1 MTLSLAPAAMTRGSS
16 RWLLLGSLALNLFF
30 IGIVLAMAVRP
41 TPAPTPSTWDPDVFV
56 RMERIAQTLPAEDA
70 AILRAQVEADRTTV
84 ANAQS
89 TWQGDRDQIRE
100 ALRQEPFD
108 AAALRSTMAR
118 TRADRQT
125 YDTVLQNLFAE
136 ASAKM
141 SHQGRLALA
150 NWPPNRKGANQ
161 AR

>member
-1 MTLSLAPAAMTRGSS
+1 MTISLAPAAMTRGSS

-41 TPAPTPSTWDPDVFV
+41 APAPAPSTWDPDVFV

-70 AILRAQVEADRTTV
+70 ATLRVQVEANRTTV

-89 TWQGDRDQIRE
+89 TWQSDRDQIRE

-108 AAALRSTMAR
+108 DAALRSVMAR

-125 YDTVLQNLFAE
+125 YDQVLQNLFAE

-141 SHQGRLALA
+141 SQQGRLALA
-150 NWPPNRKGANQ
+150 NWPPNRKSANQ